1 MRADLPL
8 RLTRA
13 AAFSAVCVLLA
24 ALGHRA
30 AGGTGPSGWVLG
42 LGGGAVLAVALA
54 LSGRERSST
63 TVNVTLV
70 ALQAGLHELFGLD
83 GTAALFGT
91 AHGRGAAVLGYG
103 QAHESGLGESL
114 GMLLAHL
121 TVTLVTGWWLARGEA
136 ALWSLLRRLGHR
148 LIRLLPP
155 PTAVAVRPAPVP
167 AARRAIGGGPLLRHV
182 VTRRGPPLPAR

>member
-1 MRADLPL
+1 MRANLPL

-30 AGGTGPSGWVLG
+30 AGGTGPATWAFG
-42 LGGGAVLAVALA
+42 LGGATVMAVALA
-54 LSGRERSST
+54 LSGRERSTST
-63 TVNVTLV
+63 INLTLV

-83 GTAALFGT
+83 GTGAVLT
-91 AHGRGAAVLGYG
+91 LAHGQG
-103 QAHESGLGESL
+103 QAGHGSGLGESL

-121 TVTLVTGWWLARGEA
+121 TATLITGWWLARGEA
-136 ALWSLLRRLGHR
+136 ALWSLLRRLGRR

-155 PTAVAVRPAPVP
+155 LPAVAPVRRSPV
-167 AARRAIGGGPLLRHV
+167 RAIRRVASRGVLLRHIV
-182 VTRRGPPLPAR
+182 SRRGPPLPAF